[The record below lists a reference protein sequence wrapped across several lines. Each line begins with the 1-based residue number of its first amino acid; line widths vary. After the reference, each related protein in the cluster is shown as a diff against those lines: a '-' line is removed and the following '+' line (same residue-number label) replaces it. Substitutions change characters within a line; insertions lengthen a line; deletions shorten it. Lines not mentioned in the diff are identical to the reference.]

1 MSTTFERKPFASAL
15 IAALALVSSS
25 SFAETPESNTTLEA
39 VLGEADNP
47 TDKTIGKVVSSSVD
61 WNKDWTKKYGNE
73 AAKKLTIT
81 GNGSSFEIKE
91 KGSLTNN
98 LGTVELTSVQM
109 SVNEGA
115 FVNNGTL
122 KLDQNSSLTITKP
135 AGFDNRKGTIES
147 KGNVTIEDSGF
158 TDALEKAPESIYMG
172 NITVSGS
179 NVALTNNDQG
189 YTLKSDKKATTPSA
203 RVVFGNVKL
212 KDGAKFE
219 QGDKAMDIGE
229 TMTIGQ
235 GSSMSVKGQSDWK
248 NIIIDGV
255 DAKVNLNNTGKVNTN
270 EFSIS
275 KVSTDQNLGS
285 FVEGT
290 GADTVFNIKE
300 ALTIKSFDQ
309 GASFTI
315 DGSNMHGVTLAPNT
329 SLNLGSLADF
339 KQDETSHQI
348 VRKDYNPGTIK
359 LTNLNAIW
367 TKDSKDAQAD
377 TKPEGTWTNH
387 TFGTITVNNNAN
399 LELSANRLNDM
410 PEGQYKPSIEIGQL
424 SFVSSSMKLNYKLDT
439 KTVIGDIQ
447 DTIKAQSLKAPEGI
461 DKWTSKDL
469 KANLTAWI
477 ATLEPEQQ
485 QNVKDALKVKFDAYT
500 EKFNVGQITTKSS
513 SHTITGSDIYI
524 KNLSFD
530 TKQTAVTGDYSKFAV
545 TTVAED
551 SKPEAKDQIDI
562 SENFDSLGSHT
573 LTINGNSN
581 VEVGS
586 LALNTGVL
594 NVEGNDTK
602 FIVHDVKK
610 INGTFTAQS
619 GYVGLNVDHSMADYV
634 TDKTKP
640 QSSDKLT
647 LEVNGPVML
656 GESAKVTFGEATG
669 NTSTSK
675 DAIQDGGASLTF
687 KGESTLKF
695 DAAKLNKNALF
706 VAEGKTGTLTTTD
719 AKVNVNAMNLSW
731 GRYNL
736 FENFE
741 GNVAEGTFEKG
752 NLTASDMWKDQLGT
766 SGDSIKLEVGKDGN
780 VSIIV
785 GSESVKGSGL
795 NVNAQNLVSTIFSGD
810 RASADDIVFVN
821 NLLHSGSSLAEVS
834 HAINT
839 ATGLGA
845 ISGVKALSIDF
856 AGYTA
861 DQIEHHA
868 STMPHNMGGWWIQPL
883 GTRMKTDDLAMGGS
897 TYGYSLDAYGLMGGY
912 DIHRGD
918 WTFGMAASYQS
929 GDADSEGNVLPVSTS
944 LKSKAAHLWG
954 AKTYGETYVIG
965 TFSYIQTDG
974 ETEATIANQSLSAAI
989 KATALSAGVRA
1000 ERNFAFGGLTLTP
1013 HVGARVTTVDLD
1025 DYTVDMDNKKLFSV
1039 NEDKATIFEVPVGLA
1054 VKTQGFMFQT
1064 FNVQP
1069 YVDVTFRGRF
1079 GDTDSSYTLQ
1089 GSKTTDN
1096 IDYAVAG
1103 DFVGDLKVGY
1113 MSTYKNLNLGMSYGL
1128 SAGDAGRQNHSL
1140 EATLR
1145 VDF

>member
-1 MSTTFERKPFASAL
+1 MTTFERKPFASAL
-15 IAALALVSSS
+15 IAALALISSS
-25 SFAETPESNTTLEA
+25 SFAETTESDTTLS
-39 VLGEADNP
+39 VQLGDADDATKNIIG
-47 TDKTIGKVVSSSVD
+47 KTISSSVD
-61 WNKDWTKKYGNE
+61 WNKDWAKRYGNE
-73 AAKKLTIT
+73 AAKTLQIT
-81 GNGSSFEIKE
+81 GKDGSQAFNVVKD
-91 KGSLTNN
+91 GSLTNN
-98 LGTVELTSVQM
+98 LETVELMSVQM

-122 KLDQNSSLTITKP
+122 KLDQNCSLTITKP
-135 AGFDNRKGTIES
+135 VGFDNRKGTIES
-147 KGNVTIEDSGF
+147 KGNVTIEDSGL

-179 NVALTNNDQG
+179 NVALKNNDQG
-189 YTLKSDKKATTPSA
+189 YTLKSDKKTTTPSA
-203 RVVFGNVKL
+203 RVVFGNVTL

-248 NIIIDGV
+248 NIIIDGA

-270 EFSIS
+270 EFTIN
-275 KVSTDQNLGS
+275 KVSADQNFEN
-285 FVEGT
+285 FVNGT
-290 GADTVFNIKE
+290 GTDFAFNVKE

-309 GASFTI
+309 DASFTI
-315 DGSNMHGVTLAPNT
+315 DGCSAMHGVTLASNT

-339 KQDETSHQI
+339 KQDDTSHQI
-348 VRKDYNPGTIK
+348 VRKDYNQGTIT
-359 LTNLNAIW
+359 LTQLNAAW
-367 TKDSKDAQAD
+367 TEKPKDAQAD

-399 LELSANRLNDM
+399 LILSANRLGTM

-424 SFVSSSMKLNYKLDT
+424 NFISSSMKLNYKIDT
-439 KTVIGDIQ
+439 DKVIGDIKT
-447 DTIKAQSLKAPEGI
+447 TIGNNDLTAPDGI
-461 DKWTSKDL
+461 DNWTSKDL

-485 QNVKDALKVKFDAYT
+485 QNVKDALKAQFDAYA
-500 EKFNVGQITTKSS
+500 EKFKVDEITATSS

-524 KNLSFD
+524 KSLSFD
-530 TKQTAVTGDYSKFAV
+530 TKQTEVTGDYSKFAV

-573 LTINGNSN
+573 LTIKDSSN

-634 TDKTKP
+634 TSQNKA
-640 QSSDKLT
+640 QSTNLT
-647 LEVNGPVML
+647 LEVNGPVVL
-656 GESAKVTFGEATG
+656 GESANVTFGG
-669 NTSTSK
+669 SSTKK
-675 DAIQDGGASLTF
+675 DATQDGGASLTF
-687 KGESTLKF
+687 KGDSTLKF

-706 VAEGKTGTLTTTD
+706 VAEGKTGTLTTNG
-719 AKVNVNAMNLSW
+719 AKVNVNATNLSW

-752 NLTASDMWKDQLGT
+752 DLTASDMWKDQLGT
-766 SGDSIKLEVGKDGN
+766 SGDNIKLEVGEDGN

-974 ETEATIANQSLSAAI
+974 ETEATIANQSLSADI
-989 KATALSAGVRA
+989 KATAFSAGVRA

-1025 DYTVDMDNKKLFSV
+1025 DYTIDMDNKKLFSV

>member
-1 MSTTFERKPFASAL
+1 MTTFERKPFASAL
-15 IAALALVSSS
+15 IAALALISSS
-25 SFAETPESNTTLEA
+25 SFAETTEADTTLSVEIGA
-39 VLGEADNP
+39 
-47 TDKTIGKVVSSSVD
+47 TDDANQKIIGQTVSSSVD
-61 WNKDWTKKYGNE
+61 WNKEWANKYGKEE
-73 AAKKLTIT
+73 AKTLQIT
-81 GNGSSFEIKE
+81 GKNGSQAFNVVKD
-91 KGSLTNN
+91 GSLTNN
-98 LGTVELTSVQM
+98 LETVELMSVQM
-109 SVNEGA
+109 AVNEGA

-122 KLDQNSSLTITKP
+122 KLDKDSNLTITKP

-147 KGNVTIEDSGF
+147 KGNVTIEDSDL

-172 NITVSGS
+172 NITVSG
-179 NVALTNNDQG
+179 NTAVFTNKDKG

-203 RVVFGNVKL
+203 RVVFGNVTL

-248 NIIIDGV
+248 NIIIDGA

-270 EFSIS
+270 EFTIN
-275 KVSTDQNLGS
+275 KVSADQNFEN
-285 FVEGT
+285 FVNGT
-290 GADTVFNIKE
+290 GTDFAFNVKE

-309 GASFTI
+309 DASFTI
-315 DGSNMHGVTLAPNT
+315 DGCSAMHGVTLASNT

-339 KQDETSHQI
+339 KQDDTSHQI
-348 VRKDYNPGTIK
+348 VRKDYNQGTIT
-359 LTNLNAIW
+359 LTQLNAAW
-367 TKDSKDAQAD
+367 TEKPKDAQAD

-399 LELSANRLNDM
+399 LILSANRLGTM

-424 SFVSSSMKLNYKLDT
+424 NFISSSMKLKYKIDT
-439 KTVIGDIQ
+439 DKVIGDIKT
-447 DTIKAQSLKAPEGI
+447 TISNNDLTAPDGI
-461 DKWTSKDL
+461 DNWTSKDL

-485 QNVKDALKVKFDAYT
+485 QNVKDALKAQFDAYA
-500 EKFNVGQITTKSS
+500 EKFKVDEITATSS

-524 KNLSFD
+524 KSLSFD
-530 TKQTAVTGDYSKFAV
+530 TKQTEVTGDYSKFAV

-573 LTINGNSN
+573 LTIKDSSN

-634 TDKTKP
+634 TSQNKA
-640 QSSDKLT
+640 QSTNLT
-647 LEVNGPVML
+647 LEVNGPVVL
-656 GESAKVTFGEATG
+656 GESANVTFGG
-669 NTSTSK
+669 SSTKK
-675 DAIQDGGASLTF
+675 DATQDGGASLTF
-687 KGESTLKF
+687 KGDSTLKF

-706 VAEGKTGTLTTTD
+706 VAEGKTGTLTTNG
-719 AKVNVNAMNLSW
+719 AKVNVNATNLSW

-752 NLTASDMWKDQLGT
+752 DLTASDMWKDQLGT
-766 SGDSIKLEVGKDGN
+766 SGDNIKLEVGEDGN

-785 GSESVKGSGL
+785 GSESVQGSGL

-974 ETEATIANQSLSAAI
+974 ETEATIANQSLSADI
-989 KATALSAGVRA
+989 KATAFSAGVRA

-1025 DYTVDMDNKKLFSV
+1025 DYTIDMDNKKLFSV